1 MDIYQLDYILHEPE
15 ESEGW
20 MYLAEVPA
28 LQAAWPGG
36 YPRRDLEEPFGSRPG
51 HHPAPEGKWGTAA
64 PGDNPPAQPRRQL
77 DRNRMTY
84 REMRRK
90 LEILGCRFQR
100 QADGSHELWV
110 NPANG
115 RRTPI
120 PRHGNR
126 DLATGTLHRIR
137 RNLGISRSDFD
148 QA

>member
-1 MDIYQLDYILHEPE
+1 
-15 ESEGW
+15 
-20 MYLAEVPA
+20 
-28 LQAAWPGG
+28 
-36 YPRRDLEEPFGSRPG
+36 
-51 HHPAPEGKWGTAA
+51 
-64 PGDNPPAQPRRQL
+64 
-77 DRNRMTY
+77 MTY

-110 NPANG
+110 NPSNG

-137 RNLGISRSDFD
+137 RNLGISRWDFD
-148 QA
+148 RA

>member
-1 MDIYQLDYILHEPE
+1 MDPT
-15 ESEGW
+15 S
-20 MYLAEVPA
+20 
-28 LQAAWPGG
+28 
-36 YPRRDLEEPFGSRPG
+36 
-51 HHPAPEGKWGTAA
+51 
-64 PGDNPPAQPRRQL
+64 
-77 DRNRMTY
+77 
-84 REMRRK
+84 
-90 LEILGCRFQR
+90 
-100 QADGSHELWV
+100 LWV